1 MDCLFCK
8 IANKEIPS
16 KKVYEDEFCYA
27 FEDIAPAA
35 PVHILFIPKEHI
47 SSMGGITPENS
58 AVVSKIFE
66 AISRV
71 AGDMGL
77 DGGYRVVSNCGADAG
92 QTVFHFHIHLI
103 PRYEG
108 DEVGLGWKMGELTDE
123 VRDEIL
129 SKLG

>member
-35 PVHILFIPKEHI
+35 PIHILFIPKEHI
-47 SSMGGITPENS
+47 SGMGGITPENS

-92 QTVFHFHIHLI
+92 QAVFHLHFHLLAGK
-103 PRYEG
+103 P
-108 DEVGLGWKMGELTDE
+108 LGGMCSIG
-123 VRDEIL
+123 
-129 SKLG
+129 G

>member
-47 SSMGGITPENS
+47 SGMGGITPEDY
-58 AVVSKIFE
+58 ADLEK
-66 AISRV
+66 
-71 AGDMGL
+71 MGL
-77 DGGYRVVSNCGADAG
+77 EALYTPELLEAMSEADPENLEIQDWKAVMGDPEGACVVLGKDENGLTG
-92 QTVFHFHIHLI
+92 ITEF
-103 PRYEG
+103 RYS
-108 DEVGLGWKMGELTDE
+108 
-123 VRDEIL
+123 R
-129 SKLG
+129 